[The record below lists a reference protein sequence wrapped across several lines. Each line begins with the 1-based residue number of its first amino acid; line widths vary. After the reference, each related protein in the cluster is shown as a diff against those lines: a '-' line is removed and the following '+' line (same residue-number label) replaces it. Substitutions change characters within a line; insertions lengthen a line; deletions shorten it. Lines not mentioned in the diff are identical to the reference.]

1 MTFAEQELIKVS
13 AMMKAMDNGQLVYT
27 IAQIMESITSE
38 LETIAKSDKA
48 FSDNHDVLNAILN
61 DATSILNLSLD
72 KTRFFRSSKSESAIL
87 PATVN
92 PN

>member
-1 MTFAEQELIKVS
+1 
-13 AMMKAMDNGQLVYT
+13 
-27 IAQIMESITSE
+27 MESITSE
-38 LETIAKSDKA
+38 IETIAKSDKV

-61 DATSILNLSLD
+61 DATSMLNLSLD
-72 KTRFFRSSKSESAIL
+72 KTRFIQSSKSETAIL